1 MNLAL
6 TAKKNN
12 YYVQESVGIAAG
24 FCCSNTSSRFGFFY
38 IPLVRWTSVKPL
50 ADLKKKPFLLIP
62 VGYPAEDCWVP
73 DKKEKDSKI
82 FVFSTDSTKT

>member
-24 FCCSNTSSRFGFFY
+24 FLLAAIHQVGLVSLTHT
-38 IPLVRWTSVKPL
+38 LVR
-50 ADLKKKPFLLIP
+50 
-62 VGYPAEDCWVP
+62 
-73 DKKEKDSKI
+73 
-82 FVFSTDSTKT
+82 